1 MMKKNKK
8 EALRRKWLTDEEREL
23 LKVLLGDDY

>member
-1 MMKKNKK
+1 MKKNKK
-8 EALRRKWLTDEEREL
+8 EALREKWLTAEEREL